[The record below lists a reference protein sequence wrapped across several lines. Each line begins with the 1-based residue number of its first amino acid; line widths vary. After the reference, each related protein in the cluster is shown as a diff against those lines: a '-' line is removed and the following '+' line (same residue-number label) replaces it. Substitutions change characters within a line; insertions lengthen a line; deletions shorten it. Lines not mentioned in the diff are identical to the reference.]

1 MTRGPRLVIDTGA
14 PGVRAAFTTRAGGVS
29 APPRASLNVGTATG
43 DAPERVRENRA
54 ALAAALGFDPAP
66 AVVLRQVHGSAVYLA
81 DDRGGRGAFTGTLE
95 GVADADAVATSHPGI
110 ALMVMGADCPMVL
123 AWTLDGSRVAAAHA
137 GWRGLVAGVIE
148 AAMGA
153 LGDDGDGVGAV
164 VGPHIGPCCYPVGD
178 EVRAAISSRFGP
190 EVVRGT
196 AVDLGA
202 CCEAALVRSGVARER
217 IRHTGGCTSCE
228 EDLFFSYRRDGA
240 ETGRQAGVVWI
251 EEGA

>member
-14 PGVRAAFTTRAGGVS
+14 PGVRAAFTNRAGGVS

-95 GVADADAVATSHPGI
+95 GVADADAAATSHPGI

-123 AWTLDGSRVAAAHA
+123 AWTVDGARVAAAA
-137 GWRGLVAGVIE
+137 RAPE
-148 AAMGA
+148 SCA
-153 LGDDGDGVGAV
+153 LCTD
-164 VGPHIGPCCYPVGD
+164 
-178 EVRAAISSRFGP
+178 SM
-190 EVVRGT
+190 
-196 AVDLGA
+196 
-202 CCEAALVRSGVARER
+202 RSGDVPIA
-217 IRHTGGCTSCE
+217 GAA
-228 EDLFFSYRRDGA
+228 FSVTNA
-240 ETGRQAGVVWI
+240 PSPMA
-251 EEGA
+251 